1 VNLVSTITGLPYVG
15 KTTLFN
21 LLTGGHA
28 ATGGFA
34 GAEGETNVG
43 VAKVPDQRVDKLSA
57 MYKPRKTTYAEIT
70 YRDLG
75 LAPRVAAGAGGHAT
89 QAGQGISAQKLGD
102 LRTSDA
108 LLHVVRAFRDPAVPH
123 VNSSVDP
130 KRDLA
135 TLELEL
141 LFADHVVVERRLER
155 IEPELRSAKGPE
167 REQKERERAV
177 LQKAMAALDSETP
190 LRDVGLDDEDRKIV
204 RGYRFLTLLPQLV
217 VANLDEDDVAAPDAV
232 LGPLREAA
240 AKHRGMSVVG
250 VCAKL
255 EAEIAQL
262 EPAEAAAFRAD
273 LGLREPALDRVIRAT
288 YELLGLIS
296 FFTVGEDEVRAWT
309 IPAGLPAQQAA
320 GAIHSDLE
328 RGFIRAEVIGWEDL
342 LTAGSEAN
350 AKKQGIMRTEGRD
363 YVMKDG
369 EVVHVLF
376 NVAPTR

>member
-1 VNLVSTITGLPYVG
+1 MNLVTTITGLPYVG

-34 GAEGETNVG
+34 GAEAETNVG
-43 VAKVPDQRVDKLSA
+43 VAKVPDQRVDRLA
-57 MYKPRKTTYAEIT
+57 ALYKPRKTTHAEVT

-75 LAPRVAAGAGGHAT
+75 LAPRVASSDDGHAAG
-89 QAGQGISAQKLGD
+89 AGQGISAQKLGD

-108 LLHVVRAFRDPAVPH
+108 LVHVVRAFRDPSVPH
-123 VNSSVDP
+123 VNTSVDP
-130 KRDLA
+130 DRDLA
-135 TLELEL
+135 TLGLEL

-177 LQKAMAALDSETP
+177 LQKAMAALDAETP
-190 LRDVGLDDEDRKIV
+190 LRDVGLDDEERKIL

-217 VANLDEDDVAAPDAV
+217 VANLDEDDVSAPEKV
-232 LGPLREAA
+232 LAPLREAA
-240 AKHRGMSVVG
+240 AKHRAMAVVG

-273 LGLREPALDRVIRAT
+273 LGLHEPALDRVIHAT

-309 IPAGLPAQQAA
+309 IPAGTPAQQAA

-342 LTAGSEAN
+342 LKAGSEAN
-350 AKKQGIMRTEGRD
+350 AKKQGIMRTEGKTA
-363 YVMKDG
+363 VIFDG
-369 EVVHVLF
+369 AVVHVLF
-376 NVAPTR
+376 NV

>member
-43 VAKVPDQRVDKLSA
+43 VAKVPDARVDKLSA
-57 MYKPRKTTYAEIT
+57 LYKPRKTTYAEVT

-75 LAPRVAAGAGGHAT
+75 LAPRVATGASGHAT

-108 LLHVVRAFRDPAVPH
+108 LVHVVRSFRDASVPH

-167 REQKERERAV
+167 REQKERERLV
-177 LQKAMAALDSETP
+177 LQKAMAALDAETP
-190 LRDVGLDDEDRKIV
+190 LRDVGLDDEERKIV

-217 VANLDEDDVAAPDAV
+217 VANLDEEDVSAPDKV
-232 LGPLREAA
+232 LAPLREAA
-240 AKHRGMSVVG
+240 TKHRAMSVVG

-273 LGLREPALDRVIRAT
+273 LGLHEPALDRVIHAT

-309 IPAGLPAQQAA
+309 IPAAMPAQQAA

-342 LTAGSEAN
+342 LKAGSEAN
-350 AKKQGIMRTEGRD
+350 AKKQGIMRTEGKT
-363 YVMKDG
+363 YPVKDG
-369 EVVHVLF
+369 ETVHVLF
-376 NVAPTR
+376 NV

>member
-1 VNLVSTITGLPYVG
+1 
-15 KTTLFN
+15 
-21 LLTGGHA
+21 LTGGHA
-28 ATGGFA
+28 ATGAFA

-43 VAKVPDQRVDKLSA
+43 VAKVPDPRLDKLVA
-57 MYKPRKTTYAEIT
+57 LYKPKKIAYAEVT

-75 LAPRVAAGAGGHAT
+75 LAPRVAAGAAGHAT

-102 LRTSDA
+102 LRASDA
-108 LLHVVRAFRDPAVPH
+108 LVHVVRAFRDASVPH

-130 KRDLA
+130 RRDLA
-135 TLELEL
+135 TVELEL

-177 LQKAMAALDSETP
+177 LQKAMAALDAEIP
-190 LRDVGLDDEDRKIV
+190 LRDVGLDEEEKKEV

-217 VANLDEDDVAAPDAV
+217 VANLDEADVASADDV

-240 AKHRGMSVVG
+240 AKHRAMSVVG

-262 EPAEAAAFRAD
+262 DPAEAAAFRAD
-273 LGLREPALDRVIRAT
+273 LGLHEPALDRVIHAT

-309 IPAGLPAQQAA
+309 IPAALPAQQAA

-328 RGFIRAEVIGWEDL
+328 RGFIRAEVIGWEEL
-342 LTAGSEAN
+342 LKAGSEAN
-350 AKKQGIMRTEGRD
+350 AKKQGIMRTEGKT
-363 YVMKDG
+363 YTVKDG
-369 EVVHVLF
+369 EVLHVLF
-376 NVAPTR
+376 NV

>member
-1 VNLVSTITGLPYVG
+1 VNLVSTVTGLPYVG

-28 ATGGFA
+28 ATGAFT
-34 GAEGETNVG
+34 GAEAETNVG
-43 VAKVPDQRVDKLSA
+43 VAKVPDERVDKLA
-57 MYKPRKTTYAEIT
+57 ALYKPRKTTYAEVT

-75 LAPRVAAGAGGHAT
+75 LAPRAAGADGAAQGA
-89 QAGQGISAQKLGD
+89 GISAQKLGD
-102 LRTSDA
+102 LRSSDA
-108 LLHVVRAFRDPAVPH
+108 IVHVVRAFRDPSVPH
-123 VNSSVDP
+123 VSSTVDP
-130 KRDLA
+130 VRDLA
-135 TLELEL
+135 ALELEL

-177 LQKAMAALDSETP
+177 LQKAMTALDTETP
-190 LRDVGLDDEDRKIV
+190 LRDVGLDDEERKIV

-217 VANLDEDDVAAPDAV
+217 VANLDDTDVGTPDMV
-232 LGPLREAA
+232 LGPLRDAA
-240 AKHRGMSVVG
+240 AKHRAMSVVG

-262 EPAEAAAFRAD
+262 EPAEAAAFRAE
-273 LGLREPALDRVIRAT
+273 LGLHEPALDRVIHAT

-296 FFTVGEDEVRAWT
+296 FFTVGDDEVRAWT
-309 IPAGLPAQQAA
+309 VPAGTPAQQAA

-328 RGFIRAEVIGWEDL
+328 RGFIRAEVIGWDDL
-342 LTAGSEAN
+342 LKAGSEAN

-363 YVMKDG
+363 YVINDG
-369 EVVHVLF
+369 EVIHVLF

>member
-1 VNLVSTITGLPYVG
+1 MNLVSTITGLPYVG

-43 VAKVPDQRVDKLSA
+43 VAKVPDQRVDKLA
-57 MYKPRKTTYAEIT
+57 ALYKPKKTTYAEVT

-75 LAPRVAAGAGGHAT
+75 LAPRVATGAAGHAT

-108 LLHVVRAFRDPAVPH
+108 LVHVVRSFRDASVPH
-123 VNSSVDP
+123 VNSTVDP

-177 LQKAMAALDSETP
+177 LQKAMAALDAETP
-190 LRDVGLDDEDRKIV
+190 LRDAGLDEEERKEV

-217 VANLDEDDVAAPDAV
+217 VANLDEGDVADPDAV

-240 AKHRGMSVVG
+240 AKHRAMSVVG

-273 LGLREPALDRVIRAT
+273 LGLHEPALDRVIHAT

-342 LTAGSEAN
+342 LKAGSEAN

-363 YVMKDG
+363 YVMKDS

-376 NVAPTR
+376 NVAPSR

>member
-28 ATGGFA
+28 ATGAFA

-43 VAKVPDQRVDKLSA
+43 VAKVPDPRVDKLA
-57 MYKPRKTTYAEIT
+57 ALYKPKKTTYAEVT

-75 LAPRVAAGAGGHAT
+75 LAPRVASGAAGHAT

-102 LRTSDA
+102 LRSSDA
-108 LLHVVRAFRDPAVPH
+108 LVHVVRSFRDASVPH
-123 VNSSVDP
+123 VNTTVDP

-167 REQKERERAV
+167 RELKERERAV
-177 LQKAMAALDSETP
+177 LQKAMTALDAETP
-190 LRDVGLDDEDRKIV
+190 LRDVGLDEEEQKAV

-217 VANLDEDDVAAPDAV
+217 VANLDESDVSAPDDV

-240 AKHRGMSVVG
+240 AKHRAMSVVG

-262 EPAEAAAFRAD
+262 DPAEAAAFRAD
-273 LGLREPALDRVIRAT
+273 LGLHEPALDRVIHAT

-296 FFTVGEDEVRAWT
+296 FFTVGDDEVRAWT
-309 IPAGLPAQQAA
+309 IPAALPAQQAA

-342 LTAGSEAN
+342 LKAGSEAN
-350 AKKQGIMRTEGRD
+350 AKKQGIMRTEGKT
-363 YVMKDG
+363 YTVKDG
-369 EVVHVLF
+369 DVIHVLF
-376 NVAPTR
+376 NV

>member
-34 GAEGETNVG
+34 GAEAETNVG
-43 VAKVPDQRVDKLSA
+43 VAKVPDERVDKLA
-57 MYKPRKTTYAEIT
+57 ALYKPRKTTYAEVT

-75 LAPRVAAGAGGHAT
+75 LAKSAT
-89 QAGQGISAQKLGD
+89 PGEGISAKKLGD
-102 LRTSDA
+102 LRSSDA
-108 LLHVVRAFRDPAVPH
+108 LVHVVRAFRDPSVPH
-123 VNSSVDP
+123 VDSSVDP
-130 KRDLA
+130 RRDLA

-155 IEPELRSAKGPE
+155 LEPELRSAKGPE

-177 LQKAMAALDSETP
+177 LQKAMTALDAETP
-190 LRDVGLDDEDRKIV
+190 LRDATLDEEERKLV
-204 RGYRFLTLLPQLV
+204 RGFRFLTLLPQLV
-217 VANLDEDDVAAPDAV
+217 VANLDESDVADPEAV
-232 LGPLREAA
+232 LGPLREAV
-240 AKHRGMSVVG
+240 AKHRAMSVVG

-262 EPAEAAAFRAD
+262 DPAEAAAFRAD
-273 LGLREPALDRVIRAT
+273 LGVTEPALDRVIHAT
-288 YELLGLIS
+288 YQLLGLIS

-309 IPAGLPAQQAA
+309 IPAATPAQQAA

-328 RGFIRAEVIGWEDL
+328 RGFIRAEVIGWDEL
-342 LTAGSEAN
+342 LRAGSEAN
-350 AKKQGIMRTEGRD
+350 AKKLGVMRTEGKT
-363 YVMKDG
+363 YQAHDG
-369 EVVHVLF
+369 DVFHVLF
-376 NVAPTR
+376 NV

>member
-1 VNLVSTITGLPYVG
+1 MNLVSTITGLPYVG

-28 ATGGFA
+28 ATGAFA

-43 VAKVPDQRVDKLSA
+43 VAKVPDQRVDKLA
-57 MYKPRKTTYAEIT
+57 ALYKPRKTTYAEVT

-75 LAPRVAAGAGGHAT
+75 LAPRVATGAGGHAT

-108 LLHVVRAFRDPAVPH
+108 LVHVVRAFRDPAVPH
-123 VNSSVDP
+123 VNTTVDP

-177 LQKAMAALDSETP
+177 LQKAMTALDAETP
-190 LRDVGLDDEDRKIV
+190 LRDAGLDDEERKEV

-217 VANLDEDDVAAPDAV
+217 VANLDEGDVADPDAV

-240 AKHRGMSVVG
+240 AKHRAMSVVA

-262 EPAEAAAFRAD
+262 DPAEAAAFRAD
-273 LGLREPALDRVIRAT
+273 LGLHEPALDRVIHAT

-309 IPAGLPAQQAA
+309 IHRGDRAPRAA
-320 GAIHSDLE
+320 GRIHSDLE
-328 RGFIRAEVIGWEDL
+328 RGFIRAEVVHYEDFMA
-342 LTAGSEAN
+342 AGGETKARER
-350 AKKQGIMRTEGRD
+350 GRMRLEGKEYVVRD
-363 YVMKDG
+363 GDIL
-369 EVVHVLF
+369 HVRAA
-376 NVAPTR
+376 V

>member
-28 ATGGFA
+28 ATGAFA

-43 VAKVPDQRVDKLSA
+43 VAKVPDPRVDKLA
-57 MYKPRKTTYAEIT
+57 ALYKPRKTTYAEVT

-75 LAPRVAAGAGGHAT
+75 LAPRVTTGAAGHAT

-108 LLHVVRAFRDPAVPH
+108 LVHVVRAFRDPAVPH
-123 VNSSVDP
+123 VNTTVDP

-177 LQKAMAALDSETP
+177 LQKAMAALDAETP
-190 LRDVGLDDEDRKIV
+190 LRDAGLDEEERKEV

-217 VANLDEDDVAAPDAV
+217 VANLDEGDVSDPAAV

-240 AKHRGMSVVG
+240 AKHRAMSVVS

-262 EPAEAAAFRAD
+262 DAAEAAAFRAD
-273 LGLREPALDRVIRAT
+273 LGLHEPALDRVIHAT

-309 IPAGLPAQQAA
+309 IPAGTPAQQAA

-342 LTAGSEAN
+342 LKAGSEAN
-350 AKKQGIMRTEGRD
+350 AKKQGIMRTEGKT
-363 YVMKDG
+363 YTVKDG
-369 EVVHVLF
+369 DVTHVLF
-376 NVAPTR
+376 NV